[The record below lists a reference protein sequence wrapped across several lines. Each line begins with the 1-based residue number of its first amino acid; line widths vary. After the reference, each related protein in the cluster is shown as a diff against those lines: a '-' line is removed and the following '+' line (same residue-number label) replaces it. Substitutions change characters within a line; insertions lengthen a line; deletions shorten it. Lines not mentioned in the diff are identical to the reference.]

1 MVVEG
6 PTEVRLIRRLAEEL
20 HGAWEGSGLAITDLE
35 GDKLEGSRPMLEGF
49 ANADVVALLLDNR
62 NDVAR
67 VSARLTEAG
76 VLAEPHVQLWE
87 RSLEEDNFT
96 LDELLAM
103 IAELGRRAGATL
115 VLDEEAVLVARETT
129 KAKGL
134 ASVLQ
139 RLARQPGHG
148 AVVFNKPDLADPMA
162 ELILR
167 DARRPIVA
175 WVLAYPVAAMRAEA

>member
-1 MVVEG
+1 VVS
-6 PTEVRLIRRLAEEL
+6 IRTAC
-20 HGAWEGSGLAITDLE
+20 
-35 GDKLEGSRPMLEGF
+35 F
-49 ANADVVALLLDNR
+49 ATYADVVALLLDNE

-134 ASVLQ
+134 A
-139 RLARQPGHG
+139 
-148 AVVFNKPDLADPMA
+148 
-162 ELILR
+162 
-167 DARRPIVA
+167 
-175 WVLAYPVAAMRAEA
+175 